1 MLQSLIRCGSLWAL
15 LFFVASC
22 GKKPVKRER
31 VGPENFSVTQFLDDH
46 WEILNGQPFMVTRTE
61 TINDNFDSTYVELTQ
76 EHWDKIRAYFDAT
89 DISDTSFA
97 EKYNFD
103 LSKDIENGIMS
114 LTFTAKSEDEFT
126 QKLIVVADAFNQ
138 KVKSLYIETL
148 EDGFLKY
155 SSQKLSFVPFKNI
168 SIQQFDK
175 SLFSSE
181 IESKLVYKFPSKYD

>member
-46 WEILNGQPFMVTRTE
+46 WEILNGQPFMVSRTE